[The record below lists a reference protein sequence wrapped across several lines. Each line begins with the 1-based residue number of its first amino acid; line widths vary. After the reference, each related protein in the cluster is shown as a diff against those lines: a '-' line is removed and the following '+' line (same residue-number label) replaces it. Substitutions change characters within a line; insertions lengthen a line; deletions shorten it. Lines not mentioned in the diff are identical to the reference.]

1 MPETT
6 GSNRQD
12 GTGNMN
18 PIERAAASLLEAR
31 RTGARLDNLPE
42 GTAPSDAAT
51 AYAIQ
56 DLITAELRPELGG
69 TGGWKVGSKG
79 TTDQPLCAPM
89 PLGLFQ
95 KSPGNLKGTDFKTR
109 IIEAEVAFHIASDLP
124 LLDRAYESED
134 LIDAIDF
141 IVPAIEVVES
151 RYANFRALER
161 MSVLADSL
169 SNGGFIHGQPVH
181 DWRSLDLVNPT
192 ASLVVDGAVT
202 LETRGG
208 NPAGDLMRLVV
219 WLANHV
225 AQRTGG
231 LRAGDFVTTGSFIG
245 MQPVG
250 PSADVEIRLSGV
262 GNARVR
268 FE

>member
-1 MPETT
+1 MTPTEL
-6 GSNRQD
+6 
-12 GTGNMN
+12 
-18 PIERAAASLLEAR
+18 AAASLLEAR
-31 RTGARLDNLPE
+31 RTGARLENLPE
-42 GTAPSDAAT
+42 GSAPSEAAA

-56 DLITAELRPELGG
+56 DIVTAELRSELGG

-89 PLGLFQ
+89 PSGLFQ
-95 KSPGNLKGTDFKTR
+95 VSPGSLKGTDFKTR
-109 IIEAEVAFHIASDLP
+109 IIEAEVAFHIATDLP
-124 LLDRAYESED
+124 PIGRPYENED
-134 LIDAIDF
+134 LIDAIDY

-151 RYANFRALER
+151 RYVNFKALER

-169 SNGGFIHGQPVH
+169 SNGGFIHGEPVH
-181 DWRSLDLVNPT
+181 DWRGLDLENPT

-225 AQRTGG
+225 VGRTGG

-268 FE
+268 FI

>member
-18 PIERAAASLLEAR
+18 PIERAAESLLEAR

-42 GTAPSDAAT
+42 GTAPADAAA
-51 AYAIQ
+51 AYAVQ
-56 DLITAELRPELGG
+56 DLITAELRSELGG

-89 PLGLFQ
+89 PSGLFQ
-95 KSPGNLKGTDFKTR
+95 ASPGSLKGADFKTR
-109 IIEAEVAFHIASDLP
+109 IIEAEVAFHIATDLP
-124 LLDRAYESED
+124 PLDRAYELED

-151 RYANFRALER
+151 RYANFRALDR

-169 SNGGFIHGQPVH
+169 SNGGFIHGEPVR
-181 DWRSLDLVNPT
+181 DWRGLDLVNTT

-225 AQRTGG
+225 AGRSGG

-250 PSADVEIRLSGV
+250 PSADVEIRLTGI

>member
-12 GTGNMN
+12 GMGNMN

-31 RTGARLDNLPE
+31 RTGARLDGLPE
-42 GTAPSDAAT
+42 GTAPADAAA

-56 DLITAELRPELGG
+56 DLITAGLQAELGG

-89 PLGLFQ
+89 PSGLFQ
-95 KSPGNLKGTDFKTR
+95 KSPGSLKGADFKTR

-169 SNGGFIHGQPVH
+169 SNGGFVHGEPVH
-181 DWRSLDLVNPT
+181 DWRGLDLVNPT

-208 NPAGDLMRLVV
+208 NPAGDLMRLVG

-225 AQRTGG
+225 AERNGG

-262 GNARVR
+262 GSARVR
-268 FE
+268 FV

>member
-1 MPETT
+1 MT
-6 GSNRQD
+6 
-12 GTGNMN
+12 
-18 PIERAAASLLEAR
+18 PIELAAASLLEAR
-31 RTGARLDNLPE
+31 RTGTRLDALPE
-42 GTAPSDAAT
+42 GSAPADTAA

-56 DLITAELRPELGG
+56 DRVMVDLRSELGG
-69 TGGWKVGSKG
+69 TAGWKVGSKG

-89 PLGLFQ
+89 PSGLFQ
-95 KSPGNLKGTDFKTR
+95 GSPGSLRGADFKTR
-109 IIEAEVAFHIASDLP
+109 IIEAEVAFHIAADLP
-124 LLDRAYESED
+124 PIGRAYETED
-134 LIDAIDF
+134 LIDAIDY

-151 RYANFRALER
+151 RYVNFKALER

-169 SNGGFIHGQPVH
+169 SNGGFIHGEPVH
-181 DWRSLDLVNPT
+181 DWRGLDLENPV
-192 ASLVVDGAVT
+192 AALVVDGAVT
-202 LETRGG
+202 LETKGG

-225 AQRTGG
+225 AGRTGG

-268 FE
+268 FM